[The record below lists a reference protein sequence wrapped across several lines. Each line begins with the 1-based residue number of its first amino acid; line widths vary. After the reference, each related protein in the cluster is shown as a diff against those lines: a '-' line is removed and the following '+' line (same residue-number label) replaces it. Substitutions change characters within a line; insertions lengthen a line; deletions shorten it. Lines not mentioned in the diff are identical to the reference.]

1 MHHMK
6 MIKTFSVVF
15 LLTIVYILL
24 FLLNDY
30 FFSSYAFSS
39 GVDWVYLP
47 SGLRLVFVLVFI
59 NLGALSVGLST
70 LVIGYFYFFDGNLV
84 TIVGAGFISGFAPW
98 CARKICIQKYKMD
111 PNLRDLSASALLKIA
126 LVFSV
131 VSPVMHQL
139 WLTWRG
145 ETESFVQSTLVMAIG
160 DLLGTLLVLYSI
172 KFLMSG
178 VSGLTHK
185 SYNKSWFN

>member
-1 MHHMK
+1 MCNMK
-6 MIKTFSVVF
+6 IIKTFSVVF
-15 LLTIVYILL
+15 LLTIVYFLL
-24 FLLNDY
+24 FRLNNY
-30 FFSSYAFSS
+30 IFSSYAFSS

-59 NLGALSVGLST
+59 NVGALSVGLST
-70 LVIGYFYFFDGNLV
+70 LVIGYFYYFNGDLL
-84 TIVGAGFISGFAPW
+84 TIVVSAFISGFAPW

-126 LVFSV
+126 LVFAV

-145 ETESFVQSTLVMAIG
+145 ETVSFVRSTVVMAIG

-178 VSGLTHK
+178 FSSLTHK

>member
-1 MHHMK
+1 
-6 MIKTFSVVF
+6 
-15 LLTIVYILL
+15 
-24 FLLNDY
+24 
-30 FFSSYAFSS
+30 
-39 GVDWVYLP
+39 
-47 SGLRLVFVLVFI
+47 
-59 NLGALSVGLST
+59 
-70 LVIGYFYFFDGNLV
+70 
-84 TIVGAGFISGFAPW
+84 
-98 CARKICIQKYKMD
+98 MD

>member
-1 MHHMK
+1 

-15 LLTIVYILL
+15 LLTITYFVL
-24 FLLNDY
+24 FRINDY
-30 FFSSYAFSS
+30 FFSSYTFSS

-59 NLGALSVGLST
+59 NVGAVSVGLSS
-70 LVIGYFYFFDGNLV
+70 LVISYLYLFNQDLI
-84 TIVGAGFISGFAPW
+84 TIAGTGFISGFAPW

-111 PNLRDLSASALLKIA
+111 PNLQDLSASALLKIA
-126 LVFSV
+126 LVFAV

-145 ETESFVQSTLVMAIG
+145 QTESFVQSTVVMAIG
-160 DLLGTLLVLYSI
+160 DLLGTLLVLYLI
-172 KFLMSG
+172 KFLMYG
-178 VSGLTHK
+178 VHGLTNK
-185 SYNKSWFN
+185 SYNKPWLS